1 MAGDGLR
8 RPLNAPPGITPAP
21 GVQPGTTTGIIFARY
36 VIVFGP
42 TDSVTGVFVYAA
54 GTTPGPGN
62 PPVISIG
69 ENTEDPYG
77 NTVVP
82 GIIQYGSG
90 GSYSGLVVQGGT
102 SILQMVT
109 QATASN
115 IPPEVY
121 AAALNAGTATEYQ
134 VLTILSG
141 EETATG
147 GNAFI
152 NLFSQ
157 NANATTQAFGEL
169 GITGVNIIQWT
180 ASAVN
185 VNKPITA
192 TAGTAA
198 DPTIITTDT
207 GTTATTFGT
216 DWGASGSGAN
226 GAIFQLQPNGWVNV
240 AIDVKTT
247 AAAPAAEICAIPAG
261 YAPTTSIVCGALLPT
276 AGGGAAYPLTA
287 FSTGTLQQAGVPGVN
302 GVRYAGI
309 ITYPGPGLS
318 LP

>member
-21 GVQPGTTTGIIFARY
+21 GVQPGTTTGVIFARY

-42 TDSVTGVFVYAA
+42 TGSVTGVFVYAA

-69 ENTEDPYG
+69 ENTKDPYG

-115 IPPEVY
+115 VPPEVY

-180 ASAVN
+180 ANAVN

-198 DPTIITTDT
+198 NPTSITTDT
-207 GTTATTFGT
+207 WHPLGAMAGGSGYTVNNARYQLTTDGRYEVDINLTAGAATVAGNYAFPNSLPAGPPFACSYPLGWNGTTA
-216 DWGASGSGAN
+216 
-226 GAIFQLQPNGWVNV
+226 
-240 AIDVKTT
+240 
-247 AAAPAAEICAIPAG
+247 
-261 YAPTTSIVCGALLPT
+261 
-276 AGGGAAYPLTA
+276 
-287 FSTGTLQQAGVPGVN
+287 AGVNTVTLRVSAAGV
-302 GVRYAGI
+302 V
-309 ITYPGPGLS
+309 S
-318 LP
+318 LQLPALPNNTVVSATQRVPTN